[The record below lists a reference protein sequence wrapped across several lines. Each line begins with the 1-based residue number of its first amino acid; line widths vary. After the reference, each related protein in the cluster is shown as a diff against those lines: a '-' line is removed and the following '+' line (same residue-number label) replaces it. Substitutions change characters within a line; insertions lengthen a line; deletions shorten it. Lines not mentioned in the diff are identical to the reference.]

1 MIVLNEIGIQYEIEH
16 IDLQNRPDWFLDISP
31 TGKVPVLQT
40 PEKVNIFESAVINEY
55 LDEVHE
61 SQMMPGKPI
70 ERAYIR
76 MWRDFMAETYAD
88 VYMIYSST
96 NEDDARKSAKSL
108 QKKLLRAE
116 SEIHGPLFKGDRF
129 SLVDSAATPAFTRLD
144 WISGIDESLDI
155 FTGLP
160 KAKEWK
166 NNLFARV
173 SVQNSILPDLGEIFK
188 RRIKESGTWLG
199 SLVAG

>member
-40 PEKVNIFESAVINEY
+40 PEKVNIFESAVINKY

-116 SEIHGPLFKGDRF
+116 SEIHGPLFNGDRF
-129 SLVDSAATPAFTRLD
+129 SFVDSAAAPAFTRLD
-144 WISGIDESLDI
+144 WISGIDGSLDI

-173 SVQNSILPDLGEIFK
+173 SVQNSILPDLGKIFK
-188 RRIKESGTWLG
+188 RRIKESRTWLG

>member
-1 MIVLNEIGIQYEIEH
+1 VVVLNEIGIQYDLEN

-40 PEKVNIFESAVINEY
+40 PEKVNIFESAIINEY
-55 LDEVHE
+55 LNEVHE
-61 SQMMPGKPI
+61 SGMMPGNPV

-96 NEDDARKSAKSL
+96 NEGDARKTAKSL
-108 QKKLLRAE
+108 RKRLLRAE
-116 SEIHGPLFKGDRF
+116 SEIDGPLFNGDRF
-129 SLVDSAATPAFTRLD
+129 SLVDAAATPAFTRLD
-144 WISGIDESLDI
+144 WINGIDESLDI

-166 NNLFARV
+166 NNLFARE
-173 SVQNSILPDLGEIFK
+173 SVQKSILPDLGNIFK
-188 RRIKESGTWLG
+188 RRIEENGTWLG
-199 SLVAG
+199 SLVSD

>member
-1 MIVLNEIGIQYEIEH
+1 VIVLNENDLQYDVEY
-16 IDLQNRPDWFLDISP
+16 IDLQNRPGWFLDISP

-55 LDEVHE
+55 LDEVCK
-61 SQMMPGKPI
+61 SGMLPGKPI
-70 ERAYIR
+70 ERAFIR

-96 NEDDARKSAKSL
+96 KEGDARKRAKSL

-116 SEIHGPLFKGDRF
+116 SEIHGPLFNGDRF
-129 SLVDSAATPAFTRLD
+129 SLVDSAVTPAFTRLD
-144 WISGIDESLDI
+144 WISGIEESLDI
-155 FTGLP
+155 FNDLP

-166 NNLFARV
+166 NNLLARE
-173 SVQNSILPDLGEIFK
+173 SVQNSILPDLDIIFK
-188 RRIKESGTWLG
+188 RGIKKNGTWLG
-199 SLVAG
+199 SLVSD